1 MRNHLSRSRISDKG
15 CRDENADCDCLPRRW
30 QPDSVHRGLSAD
42 LLRMYNTTQRDGVGF
57 NLAYIG
63 SDFTQVL
70 PEPFD
75 PAYMRALFDYG
86 YQRARR
92 GYDWAKKPTI

>member
-1 MRNHLSRSRISDKG
+1 MIAASGFNDVI
-15 CRDENADCDCLPRRW
+15 
-30 QPDSVHRGLSAD
+30 
-42 LLRMYNTTQRDGVGF
+42 RMYNITQRDGIGF

-63 SDFTQVL
+63 SDFTEKL

-75 PAYMRALFDYG
+75 QGYMRALFDYG

-92 GYDWAKKPTI
+92 GYDWAKQPPLSAVADACLRDFFQTATIDLIIRVTRVR

>member
-1 MRNHLSRSRISDKG
+1 LIAASGYNEVLRKY
-15 CRDENADCDCLPRRW
+15 NA
-30 QPDSVHRGLSAD
+30 A
-42 LLRMYNTTQRDGVGF
+42 QRDDIGF

-63 SDFTQVL
+63 TDFTQKP

-75 PAYMRALFDYG
+75 QGYMRALFDYG

-92 GYDWAKKPTI
+92 GYDWSKAPPTL